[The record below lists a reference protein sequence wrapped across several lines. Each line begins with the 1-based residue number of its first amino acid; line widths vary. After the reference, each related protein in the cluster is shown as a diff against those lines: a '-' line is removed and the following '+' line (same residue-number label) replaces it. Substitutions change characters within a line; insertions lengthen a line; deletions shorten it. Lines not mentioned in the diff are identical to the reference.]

1 MSAMNQKRRLPR
13 LMQSGLFVV
22 LVVVFAGLLGYLAWE
37 KRIQWDVSQNAH
49 NSLTQT
55 SIDVLNKMN
64 GPIAVTVYATQQD
77 AQVGSISKII
87 GEFLALYQRAKPD
100 LAITFVDPDENPQ
113 RAQAAGVQLN
123 GEMVVE
129 FNGRK
134 ERLATFNEQAL
145 TNVLMRLARAGGK
158 RIIALTGH
166 GERRLDG
173 IASRDLGEFGKQL
186 IAKGLN
192 VGAVNLTI
200 VGDVPRDTNV
210 LIIASPQVDLPE
222 ATVEK
227 VLAYVE
233 RGGNLLWL
241 VDQEPLHGLQPLAE
255 KLALTLTPGVV
266 VDPQAEKLR
275 TPATFALG
283 AAYAQHPVTHD
294 FDYPTVF
301 PFARQITLNESEDW
315 RGVSL
320 VETAQSGWVE
330 TGKLDGGVT
339 FDPMYDVS
347 GPVPIAA
354 TLSRTVQDHE
364 QRIVVIGS
372 GHFLA
377 NAYLGYGKNLD
388 LGVNVVNW
396 LAGDDD
402 LIAIQPHTT
411 RDSNLRLSEPALTV
425 MAWSF
430 LIVLPLFFLASGAFI
445 WWNRRRK

>member
-1 MSAMNQKRRLPR
+1 VSAVNGKQRLHW
-13 LMQSGLFVV
+13 LAQSGVFVA
-22 LVVVFAGLLGYLAWE
+22 LVATLAGLLGYLAWE
-37 KRIQWDVSQNAH
+37 KRIQWDVSQNAR
-49 NSLTQT
+49 NSLSTA
-55 SIDVLNKMN
+55 SVDVLEKMN
-64 GPIAVTVYATQQD
+64 GPIAVTVYARAQD
-77 AQVGSISKII
+77 AQLGNISKVI
-87 GEFLALYQRAKPD
+87 GDFLALYQHIKPD
-100 LAITFVDPDENPQ
+100 LTVTFVDPDQHPHS
-113 RAQAAGVQLN
+113 AQAAGVRIN
-123 GEMVVE
+123 GETVVE
-129 FNGRK
+129 FNGRQ

-145 TNVLMRLARAGGK
+145 TNLLMRLARSGEKQVTGLA
-158 RIIALTGH
+158 GH

-186 IAKGLN
+186 TARGFAIRVA
-192 VGAVNLTI
+192 NLGNI
-200 VGDVPRDTNV
+200 GDVPADTSV
-210 LIIASPQVDLPE
+210 LIITSPQVDLS
-222 ATVEK
+222 AGTVEK

-255 KLALTLTPGVV
+255 RLGLTLTPGVV
-266 VDPQAEKLR
+266 VDPQALKLR
-275 TPATFALG
+275 TPVTFAPG
-283 AAYAQHPVTHD
+283 ASYAQHPITND

-315 RGVSL
+315 QSVAL

-330 TGKLDGGVT
+330 TGKLDAGVA

-354 TLSRTVQDHE
+354 TLSRTVQDQE

-388 LGVNVVNW
+388 FGINVVNW

-402 LIAIQPHTT
+402 LIVIQPQATL
-411 RDSNLRLSEPALTV
+411 DSNLKLAEPALTV
-425 MAWSF
+425 MAWIF
-430 LIVLPLFFLASGAFI
+430 LIVLPLSFLTSGAMI
-445 WWNRRRK
+445 RWRRRRK